1 METLRP
7 SPGRAAGKDFSRLF
21 SPFSLPARCSPLSP
35 VRSPPPSPCRFFLTC
50 LPSGDLFF
58 FCFSSFSVPPLQIL
72 MRFVWF
78 FICRFLGI
86 APCLPL
92 LTEQWKRC
100 CFLWVRVVMDDDDD
114 ESCLL
119 DLIGDPQAL
128 NYFLHGPSSKSSN
141 EDLTNAEYS
150 VANSNSIFANSNNT
164 DPKSSVKGVSSQLGE
179 GPSDGLQLSS
189 SLQFLEDELVSSPL
203 PDLTEDQPFDIL
215 QKSLQEANI
224 TEQTLA
230 EEAYLDASV
239 GSSQQFAQAQ
249 LHPSSSASFTQASN
263 VSNYSG
269 QTLQPIGV
277 TQVVQQPVG
286 ASFASNT
293 VGVQHG
299 FMQHVGISV
308 PSQHLSNSSQISGS
322 GQIQLIGSF
331 SNQPSMM
338 TINNLDGSQIILKGN
353 GQQTPANMS
362 SGLLVHRQTPNGNS
376 LFGNSNSS
384 PVAQPVTVPFN
395 STNFQTSLPVH
406 NIIIQRGLAPN
417 SNKVPVNIQPKPVQM
432 GQQTAYNVN
441 NLGIQQHHVQQG
453 IPFASANSPQSS
465 VVGPHMSVNIVNQQ
479 NTRKTVTPQAVSNAG
494 GSIVIHS
501 PMGQPH
507 APQNQFL
514 IPTSLSVNSNS
525 VHHVQAINGQ
535 LLQTQPSQLVP
546 SQVSAEHVMLNRNST
561 NMLRA
566 NQSYSGQILNNQNTA
581 VQLVSGQTFTAP
593 GNQVI
598 VNHGTS
604 QIVGGQ
610 VPLQQASPTVLHLS
624 PSQANVSQGRSSF
637 TSMSPGQSAVSNM
650 SASNRFAVASSSGSV
665 HPSLGPSVQSVASG
679 GNFTGDQLTQN
690 RTQVPISASHRLPA
704 SSSKSV
710 STFSHTSVGVT
721 QQQFAFGQKS
731 LNQTSPVSASKTQD
745 NLRQPQLTSLLSNTL
760 SGQDS
765 GGKIVQQPLGTAQ
778 PQEKVIGSSSVQQS
792 IQVDGHLV
800 GQKRPAAKQLTK
812 GAFILQQLQKDQ
824 MHAVTPDKSQFRS
837 LNDAVQRLLSYHVCQ
852 GSLPTEEDLRKVDSE
867 FETVATQLLKRTQAM
882 LNKYRCLL
890 IEDAMRI
897 NPSAEMVMIDRMF
910 NQEERASLTR
920 DKRLALVDP
929 DGYQA
934 DFCCSAKQ
942 FDKAVEEAQSSKSD
956 HQPSKTLPSRSQTT
970 KTQARDR
977 PKSSSAES
985 TNHSK
990 LPLVPNNV
998 VTPQEGIASAKKS
1011 ESLTKALKLEKAN
1024 CSSESQ
1030 YMALSEEKLAAKDLA
1045 KSTENS
1051 LSSEDLSKTVSRAG
1065 PGTHN
1070 KITRNTVQPFSKV
1083 TCNNSL
1089 QDKTLRSSPKN
1100 EVLHPDNRK
1109 GSGEPQQDLL
1119 LSKSLETTFK
1129 NILELKRGGRQP
1141 QNEATSSGSVELEF
1155 PNFSPIASQENCL
1168 EKFIPDHSEGVVET
1182 DSILEAAVNSILEC

>member
-1 METLRP
+1 MTRIE
-7 SPGRAAGKDFSRLF
+7 
-21 SPFSLPARCSPLSP
+21 ARFCSP
-35 VRSPPPSPCRFFLTC
+35 CT
-50 LPSGDLFF
+50 
-58 FCFSSFSVPPLQIL
+58 
-72 MRFVWF
+72 
-78 FICRFLGI
+78 
-86 APCLPL
+86 
-92 LTEQWKRC
+92 
-100 CFLWVRVVMDDDDD
+100 VVMDDDDD

-164 DPKSSVKGVSSQLGE
+164 DPKSSVKSVSSQLGE

-203 PDLTEDQPFDIL
+203 PDLSEDQPFDIL

-362 SGLLVHRQTPNGNS
+362 GGLLVHRQTPNGNS

-417 SNKVPVNIQPKPVQM
+417 SNKVPVNIQPKPLQM

-453 IPFASANSPQSS
+453 IPFASANSPQNS
-465 VVGPHMSVNIVNQQ
+465 VVSPHMSVNIVNQQ
-479 NTRKTVTPQAVSNAG
+479 NTRKSVTPQTVSNTG

-514 IPTSLSVNSNS
+514 IPTSLSVSSNS

-535 LLQTQPSQLVP
+535 LLQTQSSQLVP

-566 NQSYSGQILNNQNTA
+566 NQSYSGQMLNNQNTA

-593 GNQVI
+593 GSQVI

-637 TSMSPGQSAVSNM
+637 TTMSPGQSSVSNM
-650 SASNRFAVASSSGSV
+650 SASSRFAVVSSSGSV
-665 HPSLGPSVQSVASG
+665 HPSLGPPVQSVASG
-679 GNFTGDQLTQN
+679 GNFTGDQLAQN
-690 RTQVPISASHRLPA
+690 RTQVSVSASHRLPA

-721 QQQFAFGQKS
+721 QQFAFGQAQKKS
-731 LNQTSPVSASKTQD
+731 MNQTSPVSASKTQD

-765 GGKIVQQPLGTAQ
+765 GGKIIQQPLGTAQ
-778 PQEKVIGSSSVQQS
+778 LQQEKVIGSSPVQQN
-792 IQVDGHLV
+792 IQMDGHIV

-824 MHAVTPDKSQFRS
+824 VHAVTPDKSQFRS

-867 FETVATQLLKRTQAM
+867 FESVATQLLKRTQAM

-890 IEDAMRI
+890 LEDAMRI

-910 NQEERASLTR
+910 NQEERASLSR
-920 DKRLALVDP
+920 DKRLALMDP

-942 FDKAVEEAQSSKSD
+942 FDKTADEAQASKSD
-956 HQPSKTLPSRSQTT
+956 HQSSKPLTSRSQTA

-990 LPLVPNNV
+990 LPLVPNNIL
-998 VTPQEGIASAKKS
+998 TPQEGTVSTKKA
-1011 ESLTKALKLEKAN
+1011 ESLTKALKFEKPN
-1024 CSSESQ
+1024 CSPESQ
-1030 YMALSEEKLAAKDLA
+1030 YMAISEEKMAGKDLA
-1045 KSTENS
+1045 KSIENS
-1051 LSSEDLSKTVSRAG
+1051 SSSEDLSKTLSRAG
-1065 PGTHN
+1065 HGTQN
-1070 KITRNTVQPFSKV
+1070 KISRNTVQSYSKV

-1100 EVLHPDNRK
+1100 EVLHPDNVK
-1109 GSGEPQQDLL
+1109 GSGEAQQDLL

-1129 NILELKRGGRQP
+1129 NILELKKAGRQP
-1141 QNEATSSGSVELEF
+1141 QSEATSSGSVELEF

-1168 EKFIPDHSEGVVET
+1168 EKFIPDHNEGGVET

>member
-1 METLRP
+1 M
-7 SPGRAAGKDFSRLF
+7 
-21 SPFSLPARCSPLSP
+21 
-35 VRSPPPSPCRFFLTC
+35 
-50 LPSGDLFF
+50 
-58 FCFSSFSVPPLQIL
+58 
-72 MRFVWF
+72 
-78 FICRFLGI
+78 
-86 APCLPL
+86 
-92 LTEQWKRC
+92 
-100 CFLWVRVVMDDDDD
+100 
-114 ESCLL
+114 
-119 DLIGDPQAL
+119 
-128 NYFLHGPSSKSSN
+128 
-141 EDLTNAEYS
+141 
-150 VANSNSIFANSNNT
+150 
-164 DPKSSVKGVSSQLGE
+164 
-179 GPSDGLQLSS
+179 
-189 SLQFLEDELVSSPL
+189 SSPL
-203 PDLTEDQPFDIL
+203 PDLTVDQPFDIL

-308 PSQHLSNSSQISGS
+308 PGQHLSNSSQISGS

-376 LFGNSNSS
+376 LFSNSSSS

-417 SNKVPVNIQPKPVQM
+417 SNKVPINIQPKPIQM

-479 NTRKTVTPQAVSNAG
+479 QNTRKSVTPQTVSNAG

-546 SQVSAEHVMLNRNST
+546 GQVSAEHVMLNRNST

-566 NQSYSGQILNNQNTA
+566 NQSYSGQMLNNQNTA

-624 PSQANVSQGRSSF
+624 PSQAANVSQGRSSF
-637 TSMSPGQSAVSNM
+637 TTMSPGQSTVSNM
-650 SASNRFAVASSSGSV
+650 SASNRFAAASSSGSV
-665 HPSLGPSVQSVASG
+665 HPSLGASVQSVASG
-679 GNFTGDQLTQN
+679 GNFTGDQLGQN
-690 RTQVPISASHRLPA
+690 RAQVAVSASHRLPA

-721 QQQFAFGQKS
+721 QQQFAFGQ
-731 LNQTSPVSASKTQD
+731 V
-745 NLRQPQLTSLLSNTL
+745 
-760 SGQDS
+760 
-765 GGKIVQQPLGTAQ
+765 
-778 PQEKVIGSSSVQQS
+778 
-792 IQVDGHLV
+792 
-800 GQKRPAAKQLTK
+800 
-812 GAFILQQLQKDQ
+812 
-824 MHAVTPDKSQFRS
+824 
-837 LNDAVQRLLSYHVCQ
+837 
-852 GSLPTEEDLRKVDSE
+852 
-867 FETVATQLLKRTQAM
+867 
-882 LNKYRCLL
+882 
-890 IEDAMRI
+890 
-897 NPSAEMVMIDRMF
+897 
-910 NQEERASLTR
+910 
-920 DKRLALVDP
+920 
-929 DGYQA
+929 
-934 DFCCSAKQ
+934 
-942 FDKAVEEAQSSKSD
+942 
-956 HQPSKTLPSRSQTT
+956 
-970 KTQARDR
+970 
-977 PKSSSAES
+977 
-985 TNHSK
+985 
-990 LPLVPNNV
+990 
-998 VTPQEGIASAKKS
+998 
-1011 ESLTKALKLEKAN
+1011 
-1024 CSSESQ
+1024 
-1030 YMALSEEKLAAKDLA
+1030 
-1045 KSTENS
+1045 
-1051 LSSEDLSKTVSRAG
+1051 
-1065 PGTHN
+1065 
-1070 KITRNTVQPFSKV
+1070 
-1083 TCNNSL
+1083 
-1089 QDKTLRSSPKN
+1089 
-1100 EVLHPDNRK
+1100 
-1109 GSGEPQQDLL
+1109 
-1119 LSKSLETTFK
+1119 
-1129 NILELKRGGRQP
+1129 
-1141 QNEATSSGSVELEF
+1141 
-1155 PNFSPIASQENCL
+1155 
-1168 EKFIPDHSEGVVET
+1168 
-1182 DSILEAAVNSILEC
+1182 

>member
-1 METLRP
+1 LLR
-7 SPGRAAGKDFSRLF
+7 
-21 SPFSLPARCSPLSP
+21 
-35 VRSPPPSPCRFFLTC
+35 
-50 LPSGDLFF
+50 
-58 FCFSSFSVPPLQIL
+58 
-72 MRFVWF
+72 
-78 FICRFLGI
+78 
-86 APCLPL
+86 
-92 LTEQWKRC
+92 
-100 CFLWVRVVMDDDDD
+100 
-114 ESCLL
+114 
-119 DLIGDPQAL
+119 DPQAL

-164 DPKSSVKGVSSQLGE
+164 DPKSSVKGVSGQLGE

-417 SNKVPVNIQPKPVQM
+417 SNKVPINIQPKPIQM

-479 NTRKTVTPQAVSNAG
+479 NTRKSVTPQTVSNAG

-566 NQSYSGQILNNQNTA
+566 NQSYSGQMLNNQNTA

-637 TSMSPGQSAVSNM
+637 TTMSPGQSTVSNM

-690 RTQVPISASHRLPA
+690 RAQVPVSASHRLPA
-704 SSSKSV
+704 SSSKSI

-721 QQQFAFGQKS
+721 QQQFTFGQ
-731 LNQTSPVSASKTQD
+731 D
-745 NLRQPQLTSLLSNTL
+745 DSLLNFFFI
-760 SGQDS
+760 GQDS
-765 GGKIVQQPLGTAQ
+765 GGKLIQQSLGTAQ

-824 MHAVTPDKSQFRS
+824 VHAVTPDKSRFRS

-852 GSLPTEEDLRKVDSE
+852 GSLPTEEDLRKVDCE
-867 FETVATQLLKRTQAM
+867 FESVATQLLKRTQAM

-942 FDKAVEEAQSSKSD
+942 FDKTAEEAQSSKSD

-990 LPLVPNNV
+990 LPLVPNNIL
-998 VTPQEGIASAKKS
+998 TPQEGIASSKKS
-1011 ESLTKALKLEKAN
+1011 ESLTKALKFEKAN

-1030 YMALSEEKLAAKDLA
+1030 YAALSEEKMAGKDLA

-1051 LSSEDLSKTVSRAG
+1051 SSSEDLSKTVSRG
-1065 PGTHN
+1065 GHGTHN
-1070 KITRNTVQPFSKV
+1070 KVSRNTVQSLSKV

-1100 EVLHPDNRK
+1100 EVLHPGNRK

-1129 NILELKRGGRQP
+1129 NILELKKAGRQP

-1155 PNFSPIASQENCL
+1155 PNFSPIGSQENCL

>member
-1 METLRP
+1 FLLLLR
-7 SPGRAAGKDFSRLF
+7 
-21 SPFSLPARCSPLSP
+21 
-35 VRSPPPSPCRFFLTC
+35 
-50 LPSGDLFF
+50 
-58 FCFSSFSVPPLQIL
+58 
-72 MRFVWF
+72 
-78 FICRFLGI
+78 
-86 APCLPL
+86 
-92 LTEQWKRC
+92 
-100 CFLWVRVVMDDDDD
+100 
-114 ESCLL
+114 
-119 DLIGDPQAL
+119 DPQAL

-150 VANSNSIFANSNNT
+150 VANSNSIFANSSNT
-164 DPKSSVKGVSSQLGE
+164 DPKSSVKGVSGQLGE

-308 PSQHLSNSSQISGS
+308 PSQHLPNSSQISGS

-331 SNQPSMM
+331 NNQPSMM

-479 NTRKTVTPQAVSNAG
+479 STRKSVTPQTVSNAG

-501 PMGQPH
+501 PMGQSH

-546 SQVSAEHVMLNRNST
+546 SQVSTEHVMLSRNST

-566 NQSYSGQILNNQNTA
+566 NQSYSGQMLNNQNTA

-637 TSMSPGQSAVSNM
+637 TAMSPGQSTVSNM
-650 SASNRFAVASSSGSV
+650 STSNRFAVASCSGSV
-665 HPSLGPSVQSVASG
+665 HPSLGSSVQSVATG
-679 GNFTGDQLTQN
+679 GNFTGDQLTQS
-690 RTQVPISASHRLPA
+690 RTHVPVSASHRLPA

-721 QQQFAFGQKS
+721 QQQFAFGQKKTM
-731 LNQTSPVSASKTQD
+731 NQTSPVPASKTQD

-765 GGKIVQQPLGTAQ
+765 GGKIVQQSLGTAQ
-778 PQEKVIGSSSVQQS
+778 PQEKVSGSSSVQQN

-824 MHAVTPDKSQFRS
+824 MHAVTPDKSRFRS

-867 FETVATQLLKRTQAM
+867 FESVATQLLKRTQAM

-910 NQEERASLTR
+910 NQDERASLTR

-942 FDKAVEEAQSSKSD
+942 FDKTAEEAQPSKND
-956 HQPSKTLPSRSQTT
+956 HQSSKTLPSRSQTT

-990 LPLVPNNV
+990 LPLVPNNIL
-998 VTPQEGIASAKKS
+998 TPQEGITSTKKS
-1011 ESLTKALKLEKAN
+1011 ESLNKALKFEKAN
-1024 CSSESQ
+1024 SSSESL
-1030 YMALSEEKLAAKDLA
+1030 YVALCEEKMIGKDLA

-1051 LSSEDLSKTVSRAG
+1051 SNSEDLSKNMSRG
-1065 PGTHN
+1065 SHGTHN
-1070 KITRNTVQPFSKV
+1070 KISRNIVQSFSKV
-1083 TCNNSL
+1083 TCNNSF

-1100 EVLHPDNRK
+1100 EVLLPDSRK
-1109 GSGEPQQDLL
+1109 GSDEPQQDLL

-1129 NILELKRGGRQP
+1129 NVLELKKAGRQP
-1141 QNEATSSGSVELEF
+1141 QNEATSSGAVELEF
-1155 PNFSPIASQENCL
+1155 PNFSPVASQENCL
-1168 EKFIPDHSEGVVET
+1168 EKFIPDHSEGVET

>member
-1 METLRP
+1 
-7 SPGRAAGKDFSRLF
+7 
-21 SPFSLPARCSPLSP
+21 
-35 VRSPPPSPCRFFLTC
+35 
-50 LPSGDLFF
+50 
-58 FCFSSFSVPPLQIL
+58 
-72 MRFVWF
+72 
-78 FICRFLGI
+78 
-86 APCLPL
+86 
-92 LTEQWKRC
+92 
-100 CFLWVRVVMDDDDD
+100 MDDDDD

-141 EDLTNAEYS
+141 EDLTNAGYS

-164 DPKSSVKGVSSQLGE
+164 DPKTSIKGVSNQLGE

-189 SLQFLEDELVSSPL
+189 SLQFLEDELESSPL
-203 PDLTEDQPFDIL
+203 PDLSEDQPFDIL

-230 EEAYLDASV
+230 EEAYLDASI

-286 ASFASNT
+286 TSFASNT

-308 PSQHLSNSSQISGS
+308 PSQHLSNNNQISGS

-338 TINNLDGSQIILKGN
+338 TINNLDGSQIILKGS
-353 GQQTPANMS
+353 GQQASANMS

-417 SNKVPVNIQPKPVQM
+417 SNKVPINIQPKPIQM
-432 GQQTAYNVN
+432 GQQASYSVN

-453 IPFASANSPQSS
+453 IPFGSANSPQNS

-479 NTRKTVTPQAVSNAG
+479 NARKSVTPQTVSNAG

-525 VHHVQAINGQ
+525 VHHVQTINGQ

-546 SQVSAEHVMLNRNST
+546 SQVSAEHVMLNRNSN

-566 NQSYSGQILNNQNTA
+566 NQSYSGQMLNNQNTA

-593 GNQVI
+593 GGQVI
-598 VNHGTS
+598 VNHGNS

-624 PSQANVSQGRSSF
+624 PSQSNVSQGRSGF
-637 TSMSPGQSAVSNM
+637 TTMSPGQSSVSNI
-650 SASNRFAVASSSGSV
+650 SASNRFTVSSSGSV
-665 HPSLGPSVQSVASG
+665 HPSLGPSIQSVASG
-679 GNFTGDQLTQN
+679 GNFTGDQLTQQN
-690 RTQVPISASHRLPA
+690 RTQVSVSGSHRLPA
-704 SSSKSV
+704 SSSKSI

-721 QQQFAFGQKS
+721 QQQYPFGQAQKKIM
-731 LNQTSPVSASKTQD
+731 NQTSPVSASKSQD
-745 NLRQPQLTSLLSNTL
+745 SLRQPQLTSLLSNTL
-760 SGQDS
+760 PGQDS
-765 GGKIVQQPLGTAQ
+765 GGKIIQQSLGAAQ
-778 PQEKVIGSSSVQQS
+778 LQQEKGIGSSPIQQN
-792 IQVDGHLV
+792 IQVDGHTV
-800 GQKRPAAKQLTK
+800 GQKRPATKQLTK

-824 MHAVTPDKSQFRS
+824 AHSVTPDKSQFSS
-837 LNDAVQRLLSYHVCQ
+837 LNDAIQRLLSYHVYQ

-867 FETVATQLLKRTQAM
+867 FESVATQLLKRTQAM

-890 IEDAMRI
+890 LEDAMRI
-897 NPSAEMVMIDRMF
+897 NPSAEMVMIDRIF
-910 NQEERASLTR
+910 NQEERASLSR

-942 FDKAVEEAQSSKSD
+942 LDKTADEAQSSKSD
-956 HQPSKTLPSRSQTT
+956 HHQSSKTLTSQCQTT
-970 KTQARDR
+970 KMHVRDR
-977 PKSSSAES
+977 PKSSTAES
-985 TNHSK
+985 ANHDK
-990 LPLVPNNV
+990 LHLVPNNI
-998 VTPQEGIASAKKS
+998 VTPQGGNNSTKKA
-1011 ESLTKALKLEKAN
+1011 ESLTKALKFEKAS
-1024 CSSESQ
+1024 CSPESQ
-1030 YMALSEEKLAAKDLA
+1030 FMAVSEEKVVGKDLA
-1045 KSTENS
+1045 KSSENS
-1051 LSSEDLSKTVSRAG
+1051 SSSEDLSKTLSRANH
-1065 PGTHN
+1065 GTHN
-1070 KITRNTVQPFSKV
+1070 KISRNTVESHSKV

-1089 QDKTLRSSPKN
+1089 QEKTPRSSPKN
-1100 EVLHPDNRK
+1100 EVLYPDNMK
-1109 GSGEPQQDLL
+1109 GSGESQQDLN
-1119 LSKSLETTFK
+1119 TFK
-1129 NILELKRGGRQP
+1129 NILELKKTGRQS
-1141 QNEATSSGSVELEF
+1141 QSEATGGGSVELEF

>member
-1 METLRP
+1 
-7 SPGRAAGKDFSRLF
+7 
-21 SPFSLPARCSPLSP
+21 
-35 VRSPPPSPCRFFLTC
+35 
-50 LPSGDLFF
+50 
-58 FCFSSFSVPPLQIL
+58 
-72 MRFVWF
+72 
-78 FICRFLGI
+78 
-86 APCLPL
+86 
-92 LTEQWKRC
+92 
-100 CFLWVRVVMDDDDD
+100 
-114 ESCLL
+114 
-119 DLIGDPQAL
+119 DPQAL

-164 DPKSSVKGVSSQLGE
+164 DPKSSVKGVSGQLGE

-417 SNKVPVNIQPKPVQM
+417 SNKVPINIQPKPIQM

-479 NTRKTVTPQAVSNAG
+479 NTRKSVTPQTVSNAG

-566 NQSYSGQILNNQNTA
+566 NPSYSGQMLNNQNTA

-637 TSMSPGQSAVSNM
+637 TTMSPGQSTVSNM

-690 RTQVPISASHRLPA
+690 RTPVSVSASHRLPA

-710 STFSHTSVGVT
+710 STFSHTSIGVT
-721 QQQFAFGQKS
+721 QQQFAFGQKKAMS
-731 LNQTSPVSASKTQD
+731 QTSPVSASKTQD

-765 GGKIVQQPLGTAQ
+765 GGKIIQQSLGTAQ

-824 MHAVTPDKSQFRS
+824 VHAVTPDKSRFRS

-867 FETVATQLLKRTQAM
+867 FESVATQLLKRTQAM

-890 IEDAMRI
+890 IEDAM
-897 NPSAEMVMIDRMF
+897 
-910 NQEERASLTR
+910 
-920 DKRLALVDP
+920 
-929 DGYQA
+929 
-934 DFCCSAKQ
+934 
-942 FDKAVEEAQSSKSD
+942 
-956 HQPSKTLPSRSQTT
+956 
-970 KTQARDR
+970 
-977 PKSSSAES
+977 
-985 TNHSK
+985 
-990 LPLVPNNV
+990 
-998 VTPQEGIASAKKS
+998 
-1011 ESLTKALKLEKAN
+1011 
-1024 CSSESQ
+1024 
-1030 YMALSEEKLAAKDLA
+1030 
-1045 KSTENS
+1045 
-1051 LSSEDLSKTVSRAG
+1051 
-1065 PGTHN
+1065 
-1070 KITRNTVQPFSKV
+1070 
-1083 TCNNSL
+1083 
-1089 QDKTLRSSPKN
+1089 
-1100 EVLHPDNRK
+1100 
-1109 GSGEPQQDLL
+1109 
-1119 LSKSLETTFK
+1119 
-1129 NILELKRGGRQP
+1129 
-1141 QNEATSSGSVELEF
+1141 
-1155 PNFSPIASQENCL
+1155 
-1168 EKFIPDHSEGVVET
+1168 
-1182 DSILEAAVNSILEC
+1182 

>member
-1 METLRP
+1 
-7 SPGRAAGKDFSRLF
+7 
-21 SPFSLPARCSPLSP
+21 
-35 VRSPPPSPCRFFLTC
+35 
-50 LPSGDLFF
+50 
-58 FCFSSFSVPPLQIL
+58 
-72 MRFVWF
+72 
-78 FICRFLGI
+78 
-86 APCLPL
+86 
-92 LTEQWKRC
+92 
-100 CFLWVRVVMDDDDD
+100 MDDDDD

-141 EDLTNAEYS
+141 EDLTNTEYS

-164 DPKSSVKGVSSQLGE
+164 DPKSSVKSVSSQLGE

-249 LHPSSSASFTQASN
+249 LHSSSSASFTQASN

-417 SNKVPVNIQPKPVQM
+417 SNKIPVNIQPKPVQM

-441 NLGIQQHHVQQG
+441 NLGIQQHHIQQG

-465 VVGPHMSVNIVNQQ
+465 VVGPHMSVNIVNHQ
-479 NTRKTVTPQAVSNAG
+479 NTRKSVTPQTVNNAG

-514 IPTSLSVNSNS
+514 IPTNLSVNSNS

-566 NQSYSGQILNNQNTA
+566 SQSYSGQILNNHNTA

-610 VPLQQASPTVLHLS
+610 VPLQQVSPTVLHLS

-637 TSMSPGQSAVSNM
+637 TTMSPGQSAVSSM

-665 HPSLGPSVQSVASG
+665 HPSLGASVQSVASG
-679 GNFTGDQLTQN
+679 GNFTGDQLTQS

-704 SSSKSV
+704 SSSKSG

-731 LNQTSPVSASKTQD
+731 LNHTSSVSASKAQD

-765 GGKIVQQPLGTAQ
+765 GAKIVQQPLGTAQ
-778 PQEKVIGSSSVQQS
+778 PQEKGIGSSSVQQS

-837 LNDAVQRLLSYHVCQ
+837 LNDAVQRLLSYHVFQ

-882 LNKYRCLL
+882 LNKYRRLL

-942 FDKAVEEAQSSKSD
+942 FDKAAEEAQSSKSD
-956 HQPSKTLPSRSQTT
+956 HQPSKTLTSRSQTT
-970 KTQARDR
+970 KTQARER

-990 LPLVPNNV
+990 LPLVPNSV
-998 VTPQEGIASAKKS
+998 VTPQEGVASTKKS
-1011 ESLTKALKLEKAN
+1011 ESLAKALKFEKAN

-1030 YMALSEEKLAAKDLA
+1030 YMALSEEKLAGKDLA

-1070 KITRNTVQPFSKV
+1070 KVTRNTVQSFSKV

-1100 EVLHPDNRK
+1100 ELLHPDNRK
-1109 GSGEPQQDLL
+1109 GSGEPQRDLL

-1155 PNFSPIASQENCL
+1155 PSFSPIASQENCL

>member
-1 METLRP
+1 
-7 SPGRAAGKDFSRLF
+7 
-21 SPFSLPARCSPLSP
+21 
-35 VRSPPPSPCRFFLTC
+35 
-50 LPSGDLFF
+50 
-58 FCFSSFSVPPLQIL
+58 
-72 MRFVWF
+72 
-78 FICRFLGI
+78 
-86 APCLPL
+86 
-92 LTEQWKRC
+92 
-100 CFLWVRVVMDDDDD
+100 MDDDDD

-179 GPSDGLQLSS
+179 GSSDGLQLSS

-203 PDLTEDQPFDIL
+203 PDLSEDQPFDIL

-308 PSQHLSNSSQISGS
+308 PSQHLSNSNQISGS

-362 SGLLVHRQTPNGNS
+362 SSLLVHRQTPNGNS

-395 STNFQTSLPVH
+395 STNFQTSVPVH

-417 SNKVPVNIQPKPVQM
+417 SNKVPINIQPKPIQM

-479 NTRKTVTPQAVSNAG
+479 NTRKSVTPQTVSNAG

-566 NQSYSGQILNNQNTA
+566 NQSYSGQMLNNQNTA

-637 TSMSPGQSAVSNM
+637 TTMSPGQSTVSNM
-650 SASNRFAVASSSGSV
+650 SASNRFAAVSSSGSV

-690 RTQVPISASHRLPA
+690 RTQVPVSASHRLPA
-704 SSSKSV
+704 SSSKSN

-721 QQQFAFGQKS
+721 QQQFAFG
-731 LNQTSPVSASKTQD
+731 
-745 NLRQPQLTSLLSNTL
+745 
-760 SGQDS
+760 
-765 GGKIVQQPLGTAQ
+765 
-778 PQEKVIGSSSVQQS
+778 
-792 IQVDGHLV
+792 QVDGHLV

-824 MHAVTPDKSQFRS
+824 VNAVTPDKSQFRS

-852 GSLPTEEDLRKVDSE
+852 GSLPTDEDLRKVDSE
-867 FETVATQLLKRTQAM
+867 FESVATQLLKRTQAM

-910 NQEERASLTR
+910 NQEERASLSR
-920 DKRLALVDP
+920 EKRLALVDP

-942 FDKAVEEAQSSKSD
+942 FDKTADEAQTSKSD
-956 HQPSKTLPSRSQTT
+956 HQSNKTLSSRSQTT

-990 LPLVPNNV
+990 LPLVPNNIL
-998 VTPQEGIASAKKS
+998 TPQEGTASTKKS
-1011 ESLTKALKLEKAN
+1011 ESLTKALKFEKAN

-1030 YMALSEEKLAAKDLA
+1030 YKALSEEKMAGKDLN
-1045 KSTENS
+1045 KSIENS
-1051 LSSEDLSKTVSRAG
+1051 SSSEDLSKTVSRG
-1065 PGTHN
+1065 SHGTHN
-1070 KITRNTVQPFSKV
+1070 KISRNTVQSFSKV

-1089 QDKTLRSSPKN
+1089 KDKTLRSPPKN
-1100 EVLHPDNRK
+1100 EVLHPDNMK

-1129 NILELKRGGRQP
+1129 NILELKKAGRPP
-1141 QNEATSSGSVELEF
+1141 QNEASSSGSVDLEF

>member
-1 METLRP
+1 
-7 SPGRAAGKDFSRLF
+7 
-21 SPFSLPARCSPLSP
+21 
-35 VRSPPPSPCRFFLTC
+35 
-50 LPSGDLFF
+50 
-58 FCFSSFSVPPLQIL
+58 

-164 DPKSSVKGVSSQLGE
+164 DPKSSVKGVSGQLGE

-203 PDLTEDQPFDIL
+203 HDLTEDQPFDIL

-338 TINNLDGSQIILKGN
+338 TINNLDGSQIILKGS

-566 NQSYSGQILNNQNTA
+566 NQSYSGQILNNQNAA

-637 TSMSPGQSAVSNM
+637 TTMSPGQSAVSNM

-721 QQQFAFGQKS
+721 QQQFAFG
-731 LNQTSPVSASKTQD
+731 
-745 NLRQPQLTSLLSNTL
+745 
-760 SGQDS
+760 
-765 GGKIVQQPLGTAQ
+765 
-778 PQEKVIGSSSVQQS
+778 
-792 IQVDGHLV
+792 QVDGHLV

-998 VTPQEGIASAKKS
+998 VTPQEGIASTKKS
-1011 ESLTKALKLEKAN
+1011 ESLPKALKFEKAN

-1030 YMALSEEKLAAKDLA
+1030 YVALSGEKLAAKDLA

-1051 LSSEDLSKTVSRAG
+1051 SSSEDLSKTVSRAG

>member
-1 METLRP
+1 
-7 SPGRAAGKDFSRLF
+7 
-21 SPFSLPARCSPLSP
+21 
-35 VRSPPPSPCRFFLTC
+35 
-50 LPSGDLFF
+50 
-58 FCFSSFSVPPLQIL
+58 
-72 MRFVWF
+72 
-78 FICRFLGI
+78 
-86 APCLPL
+86 
-92 LTEQWKRC
+92 
-100 CFLWVRVVMDDDDD
+100 MDDDDD

-141 EDLTNAEYS
+141 EDLTNTEYS

-164 DPKSSVKGVSSQLGE
+164 DPKSSVKSVSSQLGE

-249 LHPSSSASFTQASN
+249 LHSSSSASFTQASN

-417 SNKVPVNIQPKPVQM
+417 SNKIPVNIQPKPVQM

-441 NLGIQQHHVQQG
+441 NLGIQQHHIQQG

-465 VVGPHMSVNIVNQQ
+465 VVGPHMSVNIVNHQ
-479 NTRKTVTPQAVSNAG
+479 NTRKSVTPQTVNNAG

-514 IPTSLSVNSNS
+514 IPTNLSVNSNS

-566 NQSYSGQILNNQNTA
+566 SQSYSGQILNNHNTA

-610 VPLQQASPTVLHLS
+610 VPLQQVSPTVLHLS

-637 TSMSPGQSAVSNM
+637 TTMSPGQSAVSSM

-665 HPSLGPSVQSVASG
+665 HPSLGASVQSVASG
-679 GNFTGDQLTQN
+679 GNFTGDQLTQS

-704 SSSKSV
+704 SSSKSG

-721 QQQFAFGQKS
+721 QQQFAFG
-731 LNQTSPVSASKTQD
+731 
-745 NLRQPQLTSLLSNTL
+745 
-760 SGQDS
+760 
-765 GGKIVQQPLGTAQ
+765 
-778 PQEKVIGSSSVQQS
+778 
-792 IQVDGHLV
+792 QVDGHLV

-837 LNDAVQRLLSYHVCQ
+837 LNDAVQRLLSYHVFQ

-882 LNKYRCLL
+882 LNKYRRLL

-942 FDKAVEEAQSSKSD
+942 FDKAAEEAQSSKSD
-956 HQPSKTLPSRSQTT
+956 HQPSKTLTSRSQTT
-970 KTQARDR
+970 KTQARER

-990 LPLVPNNV
+990 LPLVPNSV
-998 VTPQEGIASAKKS
+998 VTPQEGVASTKKS
-1011 ESLTKALKLEKAN
+1011 ESLAKALKFEKAN

-1030 YMALSEEKLAAKDLA
+1030 YMALSEEKLAGKDLA

-1070 KITRNTVQPFSKV
+1070 KVTRNTVQSFSKV

-1100 EVLHPDNRK
+1100 ELLHPDNRK
-1109 GSGEPQQDLL
+1109 GSGEPQRDLL

-1155 PNFSPIASQENCL
+1155 PSFSPIASQENCL

>member
-1 METLRP
+1 
-7 SPGRAAGKDFSRLF
+7 
-21 SPFSLPARCSPLSP
+21 
-35 VRSPPPSPCRFFLTC
+35 
-50 LPSGDLFF
+50 
-58 FCFSSFSVPPLQIL
+58 
-72 MRFVWF
+72 
-78 FICRFLGI
+78 
-86 APCLPL
+86 
-92 LTEQWKRC
+92 
-100 CFLWVRVVMDDDDD
+100 MDDDDD

-141 EDLTNAEYS
+141 EDLTNTEYS

-164 DPKSSVKGVSSQLGE
+164 DPKSSVKGVSGQLGE

-308 PSQHLSNSSQISGS
+308 PGQHLSNSSQISGS

-376 LFGNSNSS
+376 LFSNSSSS

-417 SNKVPVNIQPKPVQM
+417 SNKVPINIQPKPIQM

-479 NTRKTVTPQAVSNAG
+479 QNTRKSVAPQTVSNAG

-546 SQVSAEHVMLNRNST
+546 GQVSAEHVMLSRNST

-566 NQSYSGQILNNQNTA
+566 NQSYSGQMLNNQNTA

-637 TSMSPGQSAVSNM
+637 TTMSPGQSTVSNM
-650 SASNRFAVASSSGSV
+650 SASNRFAAASSSGSV
-665 HPSLGPSVQSVASG
+665 HPSLGASVQSVAPG
-679 GNFTGDQLTQN
+679 GNFTGDQLVQN
-690 RTQVPISASHRLPA
+690 RAQVAVSASHRLPA

-721 QQQFAFGQKS
+721 QQQFAFGQKKAV
-731 LNQTSPVSASKTQD
+731 NQTSPVSASKTQD

-765 GGKIVQQPLGTAQ
+765 GGKIIQQSLGTAQ

-792 IQVDGHLV
+792 IQ
-800 GQKRPAAKQLTK
+800 
-812 GAFILQQLQKDQ
+812 
-824 MHAVTPDKSQFRS
+824 
-837 LNDAVQRLLSYHVCQ
+837 
-852 GSLPTEEDLRKVDSE
+852 
-867 FETVATQLLKRTQAM
+867 
-882 LNKYRCLL
+882 
-890 IEDAMRI
+890 RI

-942 FDKAVEEAQSSKSD
+942 FEKTAEEAQSSKSD

-970 KTQARDR
+970 KTQTRDR

-990 LPLVPNNV
+990 LPLVPNNIL
-998 VTPQEGIASAKKS
+998 TPQEGKASSKKS
-1011 ESLTKALKLEKAN
+1011 ESLTKALKFEKAN

-1030 YMALSEEKLAAKDLA
+1030 YVARSEERMSRKDLA

-1051 LSSEDLSKTVSRAG
+1051 SSSEDLSKIVSRG
-1065 PGTHN
+1065 SQETHN
-1070 KITRNTVQPFSKV
+1070 KISRNTVQSFSKV

-1109 GSGEPQQDLL
+1109 GSGEAQQDLL

-1129 NILELKRGGRQP
+1129 NILELKKTGRQP
-1141 QNEATSSGSVELEF
+1141 QNEAASSGSVELEF

-1168 EKFIPDHSEGVVET
+1168 EKFIPDHSESVVET

>member
-1 METLRP
+1 
-7 SPGRAAGKDFSRLF
+7 
-21 SPFSLPARCSPLSP
+21 
-35 VRSPPPSPCRFFLTC
+35 
-50 LPSGDLFF
+50 
-58 FCFSSFSVPPLQIL
+58 
-72 MRFVWF
+72 
-78 FICRFLGI
+78 
-86 APCLPL
+86 
-92 LTEQWKRC
+92 
-100 CFLWVRVVMDDDDD
+100 DDDD

-128 NYFLHGPSSKSSN
+128 NYFLHGPSSKSST

-150 VANSNSIFANSNNT
+150 AANSNSIFANSNNT
-164 DPKSSVKGVSSQLGE
+164 DPKSSVKGVSGQLGE
-179 GPSDGLQLSS
+179 GSSDGLQLSS

-353 GQQTPANMS
+353 GQQPPANMS
-362 SGLLVHRQTPNGNS
+362 SSLLVHRQTPNGNS

-417 SNKVPVNIQPKPVQM
+417 SNKVPINIQPKPIQM

-441 NLGIQQHHVQQG
+441 NLGLQQHHVQQG
-453 IPFASANSPQSS
+453 IPFASATSPQSS

-479 NTRKTVTPQAVSNAG
+479 STRKSVTPQTVSNAG

-566 NQSYSGQILNNQNTA
+566 NQSYSGQMLNQNTA

-598 VNHGTS
+598 VNPGTS

-610 VPLQQASPTVLHLS
+610 VPLQQAPPTVLHLS

-637 TSMSPGQSAVSNM
+637 TTMSPGQSAVSNV
-650 SASNRFAVASSSGSV
+650 SASNRFSVASSSGSV
-665 HPSLGPSVQSVASG
+665 HPSLGPSVQSIASG
-679 GNFTGDQLTQN
+679 GNFAGDQLTQN
-690 RTQVPISASHRLPA
+690 RTQAPVSASHRLPA
-704 SSSKSV
+704 SSSKSA

-721 QQQFAFGQKS
+721 QQQFPFGQKKTM
-731 LNQTSPVSASKTQD
+731 NQTSPVSASKTPD
-745 NLRQPQLTSLLSNTL
+745 NLRQPQLTTLLSNTL

-765 GGKIVQQPLGTAQ
+765 GGKIQQSLGTAQ
-778 PQEKVIGSSSVQQS
+778 EKGLGSSSVQQN

-824 MHAVTPDKSQFRS
+824 VHAVTPDKSPFRS

-867 FETVATQLLKRTQAM
+867 FESVATQLLKRTQAM

-934 DFCCSAKQ
+934 EFCCSAKP
-942 FDKAVEEAQSSKSD
+942 FNKAAEEAQSSRSD
-956 HQPSKTLPSRSQTT
+956 HQTSKTLPSRSQTT
-970 KTQARDR
+970 KIQARDR
-977 PKSSSAES
+977 PKSNTAES

-990 LPLVPNNV
+990 LPLVPNNIL
-998 VTPQEGIASAKKS
+998 TPQEGLASTKKS
-1011 ESLTKALKLEKAN
+1011 ESLSKALKFEKAN

-1030 YMALSEEKLAAKDLA
+1030 YVALSEGKMSGKDLA

-1051 LSSEDLSKTVSRAG
+1051 SSEDLSKPVSRG
-1065 PGTHN
+1065 SHGTHN
-1070 KITRNTVQPFSKV
+1070 KISRNTVQCFSKV

-1109 GSGEPQQDLL
+1109 GSGESQQDLL

-1129 NILELKRGGRQP
+1129 NILELKKAGRQP
-1141 QNEATSSGSVELEF
+1141 QNEATSSGSVDLEF
-1155 PNFSPIASQENCL
+1155 PNFSPIPSQENCL

>member
-1 METLRP
+1 
-7 SPGRAAGKDFSRLF
+7 
-21 SPFSLPARCSPLSP
+21 
-35 VRSPPPSPCRFFLTC
+35 
-50 LPSGDLFF
+50 
-58 FCFSSFSVPPLQIL
+58 
-72 MRFVWF
+72 
-78 FICRFLGI
+78 
-86 APCLPL
+86 
-92 LTEQWKRC
+92 
-100 CFLWVRVVMDDDDD
+100 MDDDDD

-164 DPKSSVKGVSSQLGE
+164 DPKSSVKGVSGQLGE

-308 PSQHLSNSSQISGS
+308 PGQHLSNSSQISGS

-376 LFGNSNSS
+376 LFSNSSSS

-479 NTRKTVTPQAVSNAG
+479 QNTRKSVTPQTVSNAG

-525 VHHVQAINGQ
+525 VPHVQAINGQ

-546 SQVSAEHVMLNRNST
+546 GQVSAEHVMLNRNST

-566 NQSYSGQILNNQNTA
+566 NQSYSGQMLNNQNTA

-637 TSMSPGQSAVSNM
+637 TTMSPGQSTVSNM
-650 SASNRFAVASSSGSV
+650 SASGRFAAASSSGSV
-665 HPSLGPSVQSVASG
+665 HPSLGASVQSVASG
-679 GNFTGDQLTQN
+679 GNFTGDQLVQN
-690 RTQVPISASHRLPA
+690 RAQAAVSASHRLPA

-721 QQQFAFGQKS
+721 QQQFAFGQKKAV
-731 LNQTSPVSASKTQD
+731 NQTSPVSASKTQD

-765 GGKIVQQPLGTAQ
+765 GGKIIQQSLGAAQ
-778 PQEKVIGSSSVQQS
+778 PQEKVIGSSTVQQS
-792 IQVDGHLV
+792 IQ
-800 GQKRPAAKQLTK
+800 
-812 GAFILQQLQKDQ
+812 
-824 MHAVTPDKSQFRS
+824 
-837 LNDAVQRLLSYHVCQ
+837 
-852 GSLPTEEDLRKVDSE
+852 
-867 FETVATQLLKRTQAM
+867 
-882 LNKYRCLL
+882 
-890 IEDAMRI
+890 RI

-920 DKRLALVDP
+920 EKRLALVDP

-942 FDKAVEEAQSSKSD
+942 FEKTAEEAQSSKSD
-956 HQPSKTLPSRSQTT
+956 HQSSKTLPSRSQAT

-977 PKSSSAES
+977 PKSSTAES

-990 LPLVPNNV
+990 LPIVPNNIL
-998 VTPQEGIASAKKS
+998 TPQEGKASTKKS
-1011 ESLTKALKLEKAN
+1011 ESLTKALKFEKAN

-1030 YMALSEEKLAAKDLA
+1030 YVALSEERMSGKDLA
-1045 KSTENS
+1045 KPTENS
-1051 LSSEDLSKTVSRAG
+1051 LSSEDLSKIVSRG
-1065 PGTHN
+1065 SHGTHN
-1070 KITRNTVQPFSKV
+1070 KISRNAVQSFSKV

-1089 QDKTLRSSPKN
+1089 QDNTLRSSPKN

-1109 GSGEPQQDLL
+1109 GSGEPQEDLL

-1129 NILELKRGGRQP
+1129 NILELKKAGRQP
-1141 QNEATSSGSVELEF
+1141 QNEAASSGSVELEF

-1168 EKFIPDHSEGVVET
+1168 EKFIPDHSESVVET

>member
-1 METLRP
+1 
-7 SPGRAAGKDFSRLF
+7 
-21 SPFSLPARCSPLSP
+21 
-35 VRSPPPSPCRFFLTC
+35 
-50 LPSGDLFF
+50 
-58 FCFSSFSVPPLQIL
+58 
-72 MRFVWF
+72 
-78 FICRFLGI
+78 
-86 APCLPL
+86 
-92 LTEQWKRC
+92 
-100 CFLWVRVVMDDDDD
+100 
-114 ESCLL
+114 
-119 DLIGDPQAL
+119 DPQAL

-150 VANSNSIFANSNNT
+150 VANSNSIFANSNST
-164 DPKSSVKGVSSQLGE
+164 DPKSSVKGVSGQLGE

-308 PSQHLSNSSQISGS
+308 PGQHLSNSSQISGS

-376 LFGNSNSS
+376 LFSNSSSS

-417 SNKVPVNIQPKPVQM
+417 SNKVPVNIQPKPIQM

-479 NTRKTVTPQAVSNAG
+479 QNTRKSVTPQTVSNAG

-546 SQVSAEHVMLNRNST
+546 GQVSAEHVMLNRNST
-561 NMLRA
+561 NMLTA
-566 NQSYSGQILNNQNTA
+566 NQSYSGQMLNNQNTA

-637 TSMSPGQSAVSNM
+637 TTMSPGQSTVSNM
-650 SASNRFAVASSSGSV
+650 SASNRFAAASSSGSV
-665 HPSLGPSVQSVASG
+665 HPSLGASVQSVASG
-679 GNFTGDQLTQN
+679 GSFTGDQLVQN
-690 RTQVPISASHRLPA
+690 RAQAAVSASHRLPA

-721 QQQFAFGQKS
+721 QQQFAFGQKKAV
-731 LNQTSPVSASKTQD
+731 NQTSPVSASKTQD

-765 GGKIVQQPLGTAQ
+765 GGKIIQQSLGAAQ
-778 PQEKVIGSSSVQQS
+778 SQEKVIGSSSVQQN

-824 MHAVTPDKSQFRS
+824 VHAVTPDKSRNKKRS
-837 LNDAVQRLLSYHVCQ
+837 ILKFVEV
-852 GSLPTEEDLRKVDSE
+852 TEEQCLKMYFVFLVDSE
-867 FETVATQLLKRTQAM
+867 FESVATQLLKRTQAM

-942 FDKAVEEAQSSKSD
+942 FEKTTEEAQSSKSD
-956 HQPSKTLPSRSQTT
+956 HQSSKTLPSRSQTT

-990 LPLVPNNV
+990 LPLVPNNIL
-998 VTPQEGIASAKKS
+998 TPQEGKASSKKS
-1011 ESLTKALKLEKAN
+1011 ESLTKALKFEKAN

-1030 YMALSEEKLAAKDLA
+1030 YVALSEERMSGKDLA

-1051 LSSEDLSKTVSRAG
+1051 SSSEDLSKIVSRG
-1065 PGTHN
+1065 SQGTHN
-1070 KITRNTVQPFSKV
+1070 KIPRNTVQSFSKV

-1129 NILELKRGGRQP
+1129 NILELKKAGRQP
-1141 QNEATSSGSVELEF
+1141 QNEAASSDSVELEF

-1168 EKFIPDHSEGVVET
+1168 EKFIPDHSESVVET

>member
-1 METLRP
+1 
-7 SPGRAAGKDFSRLF
+7 
-21 SPFSLPARCSPLSP
+21 
-35 VRSPPPSPCRFFLTC
+35 
-50 LPSGDLFF
+50 
-58 FCFSSFSVPPLQIL
+58 
-72 MRFVWF
+72 
-78 FICRFLGI
+78 
-86 APCLPL
+86 
-92 LTEQWKRC
+92 
-100 CFLWVRVVMDDDDD
+100 MDDDDD

-128 NYFLHGPSSKSSN
+128 NYFLHGPSSKS
-141 EDLTNAEYS
+141 
-150 VANSNSIFANSNNT
+150 NT

-203 PDLTEDQPFDIL
+203 PDLSEDQPFDIL

-308 PSQHLSNSSQISGS
+308 PSQHLSNSNQISGS

-362 SGLLVHRQTPNGNS
+362 SSLLVHRQTPNGNS

-395 STNFQTSLPVH
+395 STNFQTSVPVH

-417 SNKVPVNIQPKPVQM
+417 SNKVPINIQPKPIQM

-479 NTRKTVTPQAVSNAG
+479 NTRKSVTPQTVSNAG

-566 NQSYSGQILNNQNTA
+566 NQSYSGQMLNNQNTA

-637 TSMSPGQSAVSNM
+637 TTMSPGQSTVSNM
-650 SASNRFAVASSSGSV
+650 SASNRFAAVSSSGSV

-690 RTQVPISASHRLPA
+690 RTQVPVSASHRLPA
-704 SSSKSV
+704 SSSKSN

-721 QQQFAFGQKS
+721 QQQFAFGQKKAM
-731 LNQTSPVSASKTQD
+731 NQTSPVSASKTQD

-765 GGKIVQQPLGTAQ
+765 GGKVIQQSLGTAQ
-778 PQEKVIGSSSVQQS
+778 PQEKGIGASSVQQS
-792 IQVDGHLV
+792 VQVDGHLV

-824 MHAVTPDKSQFRS
+824 VNAVTPDKSQFRS

-852 GSLPTEEDLRKVDSE
+852 GSLPTDEDLRKVDSE
-867 FETVATQLLKRTQAM
+867 FESVATQLLKRTQAM

-910 NQEERASLTR
+910 NQEERASLSR
-920 DKRLALVDP
+920 EKRLALVDP

-942 FDKAVEEAQSSKSD
+942 FDKTADEAQTSKSD
-956 HQPSKTLPSRSQTT
+956 HQSNKTLSSRSQTT

-990 LPLVPNNV
+990 LPLVPNNIL
-998 VTPQEGIASAKKS
+998 TPQEGTASSKKS
-1011 ESLTKALKLEKAN
+1011 ESLTKALKFEKAN

-1030 YMALSEEKLAAKDLA
+1030 YKALSEEKMAGKDLN
-1045 KSTENS
+1045 KSIENS
-1051 LSSEDLSKTVSRAG
+1051 SSSEDLSKTVSRG
-1065 PGTHN
+1065 SHGTHN
-1070 KITRNTVQPFSKV
+1070 KISRNTVQSFSKV

-1089 QDKTLRSSPKN
+1089 KDKTLRSPPKN
-1100 EVLHPDNRK
+1100 EVLHPDNMK

-1129 NILELKRGGRQP
+1129 NILELKKAGRPP
-1141 QNEATSSGSVELEF
+1141 QNEASSSGSVDLEF

>member
-1 METLRP
+1 MDT
-7 SPGRAAGKDFSRLF
+7 A
-21 SPFSLPARCSPLSP
+21 
-35 VRSPPPSPCRFFLTC
+35 
-50 LPSGDLFF
+50 
-58 FCFSSFSVPPLQIL
+58 
-72 MRFVWF
+72 
-78 FICRFLGI
+78 
-86 APCLPL
+86 L
-92 LTEQWKRC
+92 LA
-100 CFLWVRVVMDDDDD
+100 VVMDDDDD

-203 PDLTEDQPFDIL
+203 PDLSEDQPFDIL

-308 PSQHLSNSSQISGS
+308 PSQHLPNSNQISGS

-353 GQQTPANMS
+353 GQQPPANMS
-362 SGLLVHRQTPNGNS
+362 SSLLVHRQTPNGNS
-376 LFGNSNSS
+376 LFGSSNTS

-395 STNFQTSLPVH
+395 STNFQTSVPVH

-417 SNKVPVNIQPKPVQM
+417 SNKVPINIQPKPVQM
-432 GQQTAYNVN
+432 GQQSAYNVN

-453 IPFASANSPQSS
+453 IPFASASSPQSS

-479 NTRKTVTPQAVSNAG
+479 NARKSVTPQTVSNAG
-494 GSIVIHS
+494 SSIVIHS

-525 VHHVQAINGQ
+525 VHHVQTINGQ

-566 NQSYSGQILNNQNTA
+566 NQSYSGQMLNNQNTA
-581 VQLVSGQTFTAP
+581 VQLVSGQTFAAP

-624 PSQANVSQGRSSF
+624 PSQASASQGRSSF
-637 TSMSPGQSAVSNM
+637 TTMSPGQSTVSSM
-650 SASNRFAVASSSGSV
+650 SASNRFAVSSSGSV

-679 GNFTGDQLTQN
+679 GNFSGDQLTQN
-690 RTQVPISASHRLPA
+690 RTQVPVSASHRLPA
-704 SSSKSV
+704 SSSKSI

-721 QQQFAFGQKS
+721 QQQFAFS
-731 LNQTSPVSASKTQD
+731 
-745 NLRQPQLTSLLSNTL
+745 
-760 SGQDS
+760 
-765 GGKIVQQPLGTAQ
+765 
-778 PQEKVIGSSSVQQS
+778 
-792 IQVDGHLV
+792 QVDGHLV

-812 GAFILQQLQKDQ
+812 GAFMLQQLQKAQ
-824 MHAVTPDKSQFRS
+824 MQAVTPDKSQFRS

-867 FETVATQLLKRTQAM
+867 FESVATQLLKRTQAM

-920 DKRLALVDP
+920 EKRLALVDP
-929 DGYQA
+929 DGYQT

-942 FDKAVEEAQSSKSD
+942 FDKTADEAQTSKSD
-956 HQPSKTLPSRSQTT
+956 HQPSKALPSRSQTT

-985 TNHSK
+985 TNHNK
-990 LPLVPNNV
+990 LPLVPNNIL
-998 VTPQEGIASAKKS
+998 TSQEGTTKKS
-1011 ESLTKALKLEKAN
+1011 ESLTKALKFEKAN
-1024 CSSESQ
+1024 CSSGSQ
-1030 YMALSEEKLAAKDLA
+1030 YKALSEEKMAGKILS
-1045 KSTENS
+1045 KSAENS
-1051 LSSEDLSKTVSRAG
+1051 LSSEDLSKTVSRG
-1065 PGTHN
+1065 NHGTHN
-1070 KITRNTVQPFSKV
+1070 KISRNTVQSFSKV
-1083 TCNNSL
+1083 TCNNSFK
-1089 QDKTLRSSPKN
+1089 DKTLRSPPKN
-1100 EVLHPDNRK
+1100 EVLHPDNMK
-1109 GSGEPQQDLL
+1109 GSSESQQDLL

-1129 NILELKRGGRQP
+1129 NILELKKTGRAT
-1141 QNEATSSGSVELEF
+1141 QNEASSSGSVDLEF
-1155 PNFSPIASQENCL
+1155 PNFSPLASQENCL
-1168 EKFIPDHSEGVVET
+1168 EKFIPDHSEGVET

>member
-1 METLRP
+1 
-7 SPGRAAGKDFSRLF
+7 
-21 SPFSLPARCSPLSP
+21 
-35 VRSPPPSPCRFFLTC
+35 
-50 LPSGDLFF
+50 
-58 FCFSSFSVPPLQIL
+58 
-72 MRFVWF
+72 
-78 FICRFLGI
+78 
-86 APCLPL
+86 
-92 LTEQWKRC
+92 
-100 CFLWVRVVMDDDDD
+100 MDDDDD

-203 PDLTEDQPFDIL
+203 PDLSEDQPFDIL

-308 PSQHLSNSSQISGS
+308 PSQHLSNSNQISGS

-362 SGLLVHRQTPNGNS
+362 SSLLVHRQTPNGNS

-395 STNFQTSLPVH
+395 STNFQTSVPVH

-417 SNKVPVNIQPKPVQM
+417 SNKVPINIQPKPIQM

-479 NTRKTVTPQAVSNAG
+479 NTRKSVTPQTVSNAG

-566 NQSYSGQILNNQNTA
+566 NQSYSGQMLNNQNTA

-598 VNHGTS
+598 VNHGSS

-637 TSMSPGQSAVSNM
+637 TTMSPGQSTVSNM
-650 SASNRFAVASSSGSV
+650 SASNRFAAVSSSGSV

-690 RTQVPISASHRLPA
+690 RTQVPVSASHRLPA
-704 SSSKSV
+704 SSSKSN

-721 QQQFAFGQKS
+721 QQQFAFG
-731 LNQTSPVSASKTQD
+731 
-745 NLRQPQLTSLLSNTL
+745 
-760 SGQDS
+760 
-765 GGKIVQQPLGTAQ
+765 
-778 PQEKVIGSSSVQQS
+778 
-792 IQVDGHLV
+792 QVDGHLV

-824 MHAVTPDKSQFRS
+824 VNAVTPDKSQFRS

-852 GSLPTEEDLRKVDSE
+852 GTLPTDEDLRKVDSE
-867 FETVATQLLKRTQAM
+867 FESVATQLLKRTQAM

-910 NQEERASLTR
+910 NQEERASLSR
-920 DKRLALVDP
+920 EKRLALVDP

-942 FDKAVEEAQSSKSD
+942 FDKTADEAQTSKSD
-956 HQPSKTLPSRSQTT
+956 HQSSKTLSSRSQTT

-990 LPLVPNNV
+990 LPLVPNNIL
-998 VTPQEGIASAKKS
+998 TPQEGTASTKKL
-1011 ESLTKALKLEKAN
+1011 ESLTKALRFEKAN
-1024 CSSESQ
+1024 CSESQ
-1030 YMALSEEKLAAKDLA
+1030 YKALSEEKMAGKDLN

-1051 LSSEDLSKTVSRAG
+1051 SSSEDLSKTVSRG
-1065 PGTHN
+1065 SHGTHN
-1070 KITRNTVQPFSKV
+1070 KISRNTVQSFSKV

-1089 QDKTLRSSPKN
+1089 KDKTLRSPPKN
-1100 EVLHPDNRK
+1100 EVLHPDNMK

-1129 NILELKRGGRQP
+1129 NILELKKAGRPP
-1141 QNEATSSGSVELEF
+1141 QNEASSSGSVDLEF

>member
-1 METLRP
+1 MHVRFHHLSHMP
-7 SPGRAAGKDFSRLF
+7 
-21 SPFSLPARCSPLSP
+21 PA
-35 VRSPPPSPCRFFLTC
+35 
-50 LPSGDLFF
+50 
-58 FCFSSFSVPPLQIL
+58 
-72 MRFVWF
+72 
-78 FICRFLGI
+78 
-86 APCLPL
+86 
-92 LTEQWKRC
+92 E
-100 CFLWVRVVMDDDDD
+100 VVMDDDDD

-141 EDLTNAEYS
+141 EDLTNAGYS
-150 VANSNSIFANSNNT
+150 AANSNSIFANSNNT
-164 DPKSSVKGVSSQLGE
+164 DPKSSIKGVSNQLGE

-189 SLQFLEDELVSSPL
+189 SLQFLEDELESSPL
-203 PDLTEDQPFDIL
+203 PDLSEDQPFDIL

-230 EEAYLDASV
+230 EEAYLDASI

-338 TINNLDGSQIILKGN
+338 TINNLDGSQIILKGS
-353 GQQTPANMS
+353 GQQAPANMS

-417 SNKVPVNIQPKPVQM
+417 SNKVPINIQPKPIQM

-453 IPFASANSPQSS
+453 IPFASASSPQNS

-479 NTRKTVTPQAVSNAG
+479 NTRKSVTPQTVSNAG

-501 PMGQPH
+501 PMGQSH
-507 APQNQFL
+507 VSQNQFL

-525 VHHVQAINGQ
+525 VHHVQTINGQ
-535 LLQTQPSQLVP
+535 LLQTQPSQLVS
-546 SQVSAEHVMLNRNST
+546 SQVSAEHVMLNRNSSG
-561 NMLRA
+561 MLRA
-566 NQSYSGQILNNQNTA
+566 NHSYSGQMLNNQNTA

-593 GNQVI
+593 GSQVI
-598 VNHGTS
+598 VNPGTS

-624 PSQANVSQGRSSF
+624 PSQSSVSQGRSGF
-637 TSMSPGQSAVSNM
+637 TTMSPGQSTVSNM
-650 SASNRFAVASSSGSV
+650 SASNRFSVVSSSGTV
-665 HPSLGPSVQSVASG
+665 HPSLGPPVQSVASG
-679 GNFTGDQLTQN
+679 GNFTGDQLTQQN
-690 RTQVPISASHRLPA
+690 RTQVSVSVSHCLPV
-704 SSSKSV
+704 SSSKSI
-710 STFSHTSVGVT
+710 STFSRTSVGVT
-721 QQQFAFGQKS
+721 QQQFTFAQAQKKVM
-731 LNQTSPVSASKTQD
+731 NQSSPVSASKSQD
-745 NLRQPQLTSLLSNTL
+745 SLRQPQLTGLLNNTL
-760 SGQDS
+760 PGQDS
-765 GGKIVQQPLGTAQ
+765 GGKIIQQPLGTTQ
-778 PQEKVIGSSSVQQS
+778 SQQEKVVGLSPLQQNV
-792 IQVDGHLV
+792 QVDVHTV

-824 MHAVTPDKSQFRS
+824 AHAVTPDKSQFRS

-852 GSLPTEEDLRKVDSE
+852 GSLPTKEDLRKVDSE
-867 FETVATQLLKRTQAM
+867 FESVATQLLNRTQAM

-910 NQEERASLTR
+910 NQEERASLSR

-929 DGYQA
+929 DGYLA
-934 DFCCSAKQ
+934 DFCCSSKQ
-942 FDKAVEEAQSSKSD
+942 FDETADEAQSSESD
-956 HQPSKTLPSRSQTT
+956 HQCSKTLISHSQTT
-970 KTQARDR
+970 KIQTRDR
-977 PKSSSAES
+977 SKSSTAES
-985 TNHSK
+985 TNHDK
-990 LPLVPNNV
+990 LHLVPNNIM
-998 VTPQEGIASAKKS
+998 TQQEGKISTKKT
-1011 ESLTKALKLEKAN
+1011 ESLTKALKFEKAS
-1024 CSSESQ
+1024 CSPDSQ
-1030 YMALSEEKLAAKDLA
+1030 YMAVSEEKLAGKDLA
-1045 KSTENS
+1045 KTNENS
-1051 LSSEDLSKTVSRAG
+1051 SSSEDLSKTLSRANH
-1065 PGTHN
+1065 GTH
-1070 KITRNTVQPFSKV
+1070 KMSRNTVESHSEV
-1083 TCNNSL
+1083 ICNNSL
-1089 QDKTLRSSPKN
+1089 QDKTQRSFPKN
-1100 EVLHPDNRK
+1100 EVLHPDNMK
-1109 GSGEPQQDLL
+1109 GLGEPQQDLL

-1129 NILELKRGGRQP
+1129 NILELKKTGRQP
-1141 QNEATSSGSVELEF
+1141 QSEATGSGSVELDF

>member
-1 METLRP
+1 
-7 SPGRAAGKDFSRLF
+7 F
-21 SPFSLPARCSPLSP
+21 
-35 VRSPPPSPCRFFLTC
+35 
-50 LPSGDLFF
+50 
-58 FCFSSFSVPPLQIL
+58 
-72 MRFVWF
+72 
-78 FICRFLGI
+78 
-86 APCLPL
+86 LPL
-92 LTEQWKRC
+92 LR
-100 CFLWVRVVMDDDDD
+100 
-114 ESCLL
+114 
-119 DLIGDPQAL
+119 DPQAL

-164 DPKSSVKGVSSQLGE
+164 DPKSSVKGVSGQLGE

-308 PSQHLSNSSQISGS
+308 PGQHLPNSSQISGS

-417 SNKVPVNIQPKPVQM
+417 SNKVPINIQPKPVQM

-479 NTRKTVTPQAVSNAG
+479 STRKSVAPQAVSNAG

-546 SQVSAEHVMLNRNST
+546 SQVSTEHVMLSRNST

-566 NQSYSGQILNNQNTA
+566 NQSYSGQMLNNQNAA

-637 TSMSPGQSAVSNM
+637 TTMSPGQSTASNM
-650 SASNRFAVASSSGSV
+650 SASNRFAVASCSGSV
-665 HPSLGPSVQSVASG
+665 HPSLGSSVQSVATG
-679 GNFTGDQLTQN
+679 GNFTGDQLTQS
-690 RTQVPISASHRLPA
+690 RPHAPVSASHRLPA

-710 STFSHTSVGVT
+710 STFTHTSVGVT
-721 QQQFAFGQKS
+721 QQQFAFGQKKTM
-731 LNQTSPVSASKTQD
+731 NQTSPVPASKAQD

-765 GGKIVQQPLGTAQ
+765 GGKIVQQSLGTAQ
-778 PQEKVIGSSSVQQS
+778 PPEKVLGSSSVQQNM
-792 IQVDGHLV
+792 QVDGHLV

-824 MHAVTPDKSQFRS
+824 MHAVTPDKSRFRS
-837 LNDAVQRLLSYHVCQ
+837 LSDAVQRLLSYHVCQ
-852 GSLPTEEDLRKVDSE
+852 GSPPTEEDLRKVDSE
-867 FETVATQLLKRTQAM
+867 FESVATQLLKRTQAM

-910 NQEERASLTR
+910 NQDERASLTR

-934 DFCCSAKQ
+934 DFCCSAKP
-942 FDKAVEEAQSSKSD
+942 FDTTAEEAQPSKSD
-956 HQPSKTLPSRSQTT
+956 HQSSKTLLSRSQTS
-970 KTQARDR
+970 KPQARDR

-998 VTPQEGIASAKKS
+998 LTPQEGITSTKKS
-1011 ESLTKALKLEKAN
+1011 ESLNKALKFEKAN
-1024 CSSESQ
+1024 SSSESL
-1030 YMALSEEKLAAKDLA
+1030 YGALSEEKMIGKDLA
-1045 KSTENS
+1045 KSSENS
-1051 LSSEDLSKTVSRAG
+1051 SNSEDLSKSLSRG
-1065 PGTHN
+1065 GHGTHN
-1070 KITRNTVQPFSKV
+1070 KIPRNAVQPFSKV

-1100 EVLHPDNRK
+1100 EVLLPDGRK
-1109 GSGEPQQDLL
+1109 GCDEPQQDLL

-1129 NILELKRGGRQP
+1129 NILELKKAGRQP
-1141 QNEATSSGSVELEF
+1141 QNEAASSGAVELDF

-1168 EKFIPDHSEGVVET
+1168 EKFIPDHSEGVET

>member
-721 QQQFAFGQKS
+721 QQQFAFGQKKS

-890 IEDAMRI
+890 IEDAMVTE
-897 NPSAEMVMIDRMF
+897 PERMLKISI
-910 NQEERASLTR
+910 Q
-920 DKRLALVDP
+920 
-929 DGYQA
+929 
-934 DFCCSAKQ
+934 
-942 FDKAVEEAQSSKSD
+942 
-956 HQPSKTLPSRSQTT
+956 
-970 KTQARDR
+970 
-977 PKSSSAES
+977 
-985 TNHSK
+985 
-990 LPLVPNNV
+990 LPLV
-998 VTPQEGIASAKKS
+998 
-1011 ESLTKALKLEKAN
+1011 
-1024 CSSESQ
+1024 
-1030 YMALSEEKLAAKDLA
+1030 M
-1045 KSTENS
+1045 
-1051 LSSEDLSKTVSRAG
+1051 
-1065 PGTHN
+1065 
-1070 KITRNTVQPFSKV
+1070 F
-1083 TCNNSL
+1083 
-1089 QDKTLRSSPKN
+1089 
-1100 EVLHPDNRK
+1100 
-1109 GSGEPQQDLL
+1109 
-1119 LSKSLETTFK
+1119 SLELNHIT
-1129 NILELKRGGRQP
+1129 I
-1141 QNEATSSGSVELEF
+1141 
-1155 PNFSPIASQENCL
+1155 
-1168 EKFIPDHSEGVVET
+1168 
-1182 DSILEAAVNSILEC
+1182 

>member
-1 METLRP
+1 
-7 SPGRAAGKDFSRLF
+7 
-21 SPFSLPARCSPLSP
+21 
-35 VRSPPPSPCRFFLTC
+35 
-50 LPSGDLFF
+50 
-58 FCFSSFSVPPLQIL
+58 
-72 MRFVWF
+72 
-78 FICRFLGI
+78 
-86 APCLPL
+86 
-92 LTEQWKRC
+92 
-100 CFLWVRVVMDDDDD
+100 MDDDDD

-128 NYFLHGPSSKSSN
+128 NYFLHGPSSKSST
-141 EDLTNAEYS
+141 EDLSNAEYS

-164 DPKSSVKGVSSQLGE
+164 DPKSSVKGVSGQLGE

-406 NIIIQRGLAPN
+406 NIIIQRGLTPN
-417 SNKVPVNIQPKPVQM
+417 SNKVPVNIQPKPIQM

-479 NTRKTVTPQAVSNAG
+479 NTRKSVTPQTVSNAG
-494 GSIVIHS
+494 GSIVIQS

-525 VHHVQAINGQ
+525 VHHVQTINGQ

-566 NQSYSGQILNNQNTA
+566 NQSYSGQMLNNQNTA

-624 PSQANVSQGRSSF
+624 PSQANVSQGRSNF
-637 TSMSPGQSAVSNM
+637 TTMSPGQSTVSNM
-650 SASNRFAVASSSGSV
+650 STSNRFAVASSSGSV
-665 HPSLGPSVQSVASG
+665 HPGLGPSVQSVASG
-679 GNFTGDQLTQN
+679 GNFNGDQLTQN
-690 RTQVPISASHRLPA
+690 RNQVPISASHRLPA

-710 STFSHTSVGVT
+710 STFSHPSVGVT
-721 QQQFAFGQKS
+721 QQFAFGQKKAM
-731 LNQTSPVSASKTQD
+731 NQTSPVSASKTQD

-765 GGKIVQQPLGTAQ
+765 GGKIIQQSLGTAQ
-778 PQEKVIGSSSVQQS
+778 PQDKVIGSSSVQQS

-824 MHAVTPDKSQFRS
+824 VHAVTPDKSRFRS

-867 FETVATQLLKRTQAM
+867 FESVATQLLKRTQAM

-942 FDKAVEEAQSSKSD
+942 FDKTAEEAQSSKND
-956 HQPSKTLPSRSQTT
+956 HQSSKTLPSRSQTT

-977 PKSSSAES
+977 PKSNSAES

-990 LPLVPNNV
+990 LPLVPNNIL
-998 VTPQEGIASAKKS
+998 TPQEGIASTKKS
-1011 ESLTKALKLEKAN
+1011 ESLAKALKFEKAN
-1024 CSSESQ
+1024 CSGSQ
-1030 YMALSEEKLAAKDLA
+1030 YVALSEEKKTGKDLA

-1051 LSSEDLSKTVSRAG
+1051 SSSEDLSKPVSRG
-1065 PGTHN
+1065 GHGTQN
-1070 KITRNTVQPFSKV
+1070 KIPRNTIQSFSKV

-1100 EVLHPDNRK
+1100 ESLHPDNRK
-1109 GSGEPQQDLL
+1109 DSGEPQQDLL

-1129 NILELKRGGRQP
+1129 NILELKKAGRQP
-1141 QNEATSSGSVELEF
+1141 QNEATSSDSVELEF

-1168 EKFIPDHSEGVVET
+1168 EKFIPDHSEGGVET

>member
-1 METLRP
+1 IV
-7 SPGRAAGKDFSRLF
+7 ALF
-21 SPFSLPARCSPLSP
+21 
-35 VRSPPPSPCRFFLTC
+35 
-50 LPSGDLFF
+50 
-58 FCFSSFSVPPLQIL
+58 Q
-72 MRFVWF
+72 
-78 FICRFLGI
+78 
-86 APCLPL
+86 
-92 LTEQWKRC
+92 
-100 CFLWVRVVMDDDDD
+100 
-114 ESCLL
+114 
-119 DLIGDPQAL
+119 
-128 NYFLHGPSSKSSN
+128 
-141 EDLTNAEYS
+141 
-150 VANSNSIFANSNNT
+150 NT

-203 PDLTEDQPFDIL
+203 PDLSEDQPFDIL

-308 PSQHLSNSSQISGS
+308 PSQHLSNSNQISGS

-362 SGLLVHRQTPNGNS
+362 SSLLVHRQTPNGNS
-376 LFGNSNSS
+376 LFGSSNSS

-395 STNFQTSLPVH
+395 STNFQTSVPVH

-417 SNKVPVNIQPKPVQM
+417 SNKVPINIQPKPIQM

-479 NTRKTVTPQAVSNAG
+479 NTRKSVTPQTVSNAG

-566 NQSYSGQILNNQNTA
+566 NQSYSGQMLNNQNTA

-637 TSMSPGQSAVSNM
+637 TTMSPGQSTVSNM
-650 SASNRFAVASSSGSV
+650 SASNRFAAVSSSGSV

-690 RTQVPISASHRLPA
+690 RTQVPVSASHRLPA
-704 SSSKSV
+704 SSSKSN
-710 STFSHTSVGVT
+710 STFSHTSVGVA
-721 QQQFAFGQKS
+721 QQQFTFGQKKAM
-731 LNQTSPVSASKTQD
+731 NQTSPVSASKTQD

-765 GGKIVQQPLGTAQ
+765 GGKVIQQSLGTAQ
-778 PQEKVIGSSSVQQS
+778 PQEKGIGASSVQQS
-792 IQVDGHLV
+792 VQVDGHLV

-824 MHAVTPDKSQFRS
+824 VNAVTPDKSQFRS

-852 GSLPTEEDLRKVDSE
+852 GSLPTDEDLRKVDSE
-867 FETVATQLLKRTQAM
+867 FESVATQLLKRTQAM

-910 NQEERASLTR
+910 NQEERASLSR
-920 DKRLALVDP
+920 EKRLALVDP

-942 FDKAVEEAQSSKSD
+942 FDKTADEAQTSKSD
-956 HQPSKTLPSRSQTT
+956 HQSNKTLSSRSQTT

-990 LPLVPNNV
+990 LPLVPNNIL
-998 VTPQEGIASAKKS
+998 TPQEGTASTKKS
-1011 ESLTKALKLEKAN
+1011 ESLTKALKFEKAN

-1030 YMALSEEKLAAKDLA
+1030 YKALSEEKMAGKDLN
-1045 KSTENS
+1045 KSIENS
-1051 LSSEDLSKTVSRAG
+1051 SSSEDLSKTVSRG
-1065 PGTHN
+1065 SHGTHN
-1070 KITRNTVQPFSKV
+1070 KISRNTVQSFSKV

-1089 QDKTLRSSPKN
+1089 KDKALRSPPKN
-1100 EVLHPDNRK
+1100 EVLHPDNMK

-1129 NILELKRGGRQP
+1129 NILELKKAGRPP
-1141 QNEATSSGSVELEF
+1141 QNEASSSGSVDLEF

>member
-1 METLRP
+1 M
-7 SPGRAAGKDFSRLF
+7 
-21 SPFSLPARCSPLSP
+21 
-35 VRSPPPSPCRFFLTC
+35 
-50 LPSGDLFF
+50 
-58 FCFSSFSVPPLQIL
+58 
-72 MRFVWF
+72 
-78 FICRFLGI
+78 
-86 APCLPL
+86 
-92 LTEQWKRC
+92 
-100 CFLWVRVVMDDDDD
+100 
-114 ESCLL
+114 
-119 DLIGDPQAL
+119 
-128 NYFLHGPSSKSSN
+128 
-141 EDLTNAEYS
+141 
-150 VANSNSIFANSNNT
+150 
-164 DPKSSVKGVSSQLGE
+164 
-179 GPSDGLQLSS
+179 
-189 SLQFLEDELVSSPL
+189 
-203 PDLTEDQPFDIL
+203 
-215 QKSLQEANI
+215 QEANI

-417 SNKVPVNIQPKPVQM
+417 SNKVPVNIQPKPIQM

-479 NTRKTVTPQAVSNAG
+479 NTRKSVTPQTVSNAG

-507 APQNQFL
+507 TPQNQFL

-566 NQSYSGQILNNQNTA
+566 NQSYSGQMLNNQNTA

-610 VPLQQASPTVLHLS
+610 VPLQQASPTVVHLS

-637 TSMSPGQSAVSNM
+637 TTMSPGQSTVSNM

-690 RTQVPISASHRLPA
+690 RTQVPVSSSHRLPA

-710 STFSHTSVGVT
+710 STFSHTSIGVT
-721 QQQFAFGQKS
+721 QQQFAFSQVRKLLENVGK
-731 LNQTSPVSASKTQD
+731 D
-745 NLRQPQLTSLLSNTL
+745 MLLSHAE
-760 SGQDS
+760 
-765 GGKIVQQPLGTAQ
+765 IW
-778 PQEKVIGSSSVQQS
+778 
-792 IQVDGHLV
+792 
-800 GQKRPAAKQLTK
+800 LTK
-812 GAFILQQLQKDQ
+812 
-824 MHAVTPDKSQFRS
+824 
-837 LNDAVQRLLSYHVCQ
+837 Y
-852 GSLPTEEDLRKVDSE
+852 
-867 FETVATQLLKRTQAM
+867 
-882 LNKYRCLL
+882 
-890 IEDAMRI
+890 
-897 NPSAEMVMIDRMF
+897 
-910 NQEERASLTR
+910 
-920 DKRLALVDP
+920 
-929 DGYQA
+929 
-934 DFCCSAKQ
+934 
-942 FDKAVEEAQSSKSD
+942 
-956 HQPSKTLPSRSQTT
+956 
-970 KTQARDR
+970 
-977 PKSSSAES
+977 
-985 TNHSK
+985 
-990 LPLVPNNV
+990 
-998 VTPQEGIASAKKS
+998 
-1011 ESLTKALKLEKAN
+1011 
-1024 CSSESQ
+1024 
-1030 YMALSEEKLAAKDLA
+1030 
-1045 KSTENS
+1045 
-1051 LSSEDLSKTVSRAG
+1051 
-1065 PGTHN
+1065 
-1070 KITRNTVQPFSKV
+1070 
-1083 TCNNSL
+1083 
-1089 QDKTLRSSPKN
+1089 
-1100 EVLHPDNRK
+1100 
-1109 GSGEPQQDLL
+1109 
-1119 LSKSLETTFK
+1119 
-1129 NILELKRGGRQP
+1129 
-1141 QNEATSSGSVELEF
+1141 
-1155 PNFSPIASQENCL
+1155 
-1168 EKFIPDHSEGVVET
+1168 
-1182 DSILEAAVNSILEC
+1182 

>member
-721 QQQFAFGQKS
+721 QQQFAFGQKKS

-778 PQEKVIGSSSVQQS
+778 AQEKVIGSSSVQQS

-890 IEDAMRI
+890 IEDAM
-897 NPSAEMVMIDRMF
+897 
-910 NQEERASLTR
+910 
-920 DKRLALVDP
+920 
-929 DGYQA
+929 
-934 DFCCSAKQ
+934 C
-942 FDKAVEEAQSSKSD
+942 
-956 HQPSKTLPSRSQTT
+956 
-970 KTQARDR
+970 
-977 PKSSSAES
+977 
-985 TNHSK
+985 
-990 LPLVPNNV
+990 
-998 VTPQEGIASAKKS
+998 
-1011 ESLTKALKLEKAN
+1011 
-1024 CSSESQ
+1024 
-1030 YMALSEEKLAAKDLA
+1030 
-1045 KSTENS
+1045 
-1051 LSSEDLSKTVSRAG
+1051 
-1065 PGTHN
+1065 
-1070 KITRNTVQPFSKV
+1070 VQV
-1083 TCNNSL
+1083 W
-1089 QDKTLRSSPKN
+1089 
-1100 EVLHPDNRK
+1100 
-1109 GSGEPQQDLL
+1109 
-1119 LSKSLETTFK
+1119 
-1129 NILELKRGGRQP
+1129 I
-1141 QNEATSSGSVELEF
+1141 
-1155 PNFSPIASQENCL
+1155 
-1168 EKFIPDHSEGVVET
+1168 
-1182 DSILEAAVNSILEC
+1182 